1 MPERRDL
8 DRALAVPGPRVRFAP
23 SPTGYFHVGSA
34 RSALFN
40 WLLARQSDGGV
51 FLLRIEDTDADRN
64 REEWVDG
71 ILSAMAWLGFDLDE
85 GPFRQ
90 SDNAGAHALAA
101 QQLADAGLAY
111 YCDCTGDA
119 LSRRKGDDK
128 TPGYDGFCRDRGLS
142 RGPTTGLRYRTPRD
156 GVTVVP
162 DVIRGDVEFANST
175 IDDFIVAKSSGVVL
189 YALANVTD
197 DRCDRIT
204 HVIRGEEHLSNAP
217 KQMMLWDALNQVAE
231 TVVAMPVYAHL
242 PLLVN
247 EQRKK
252 LSKRKDPVA
261 TESYRDQGYL
271 PEAFVNYLALLGW
284 SPRGDEEI
292 VPRSTLI
299 EQFRLEDVS
308 HSPAFFDV
316 KKMTHMNG
324 EYIRRLSA
332 DEFIEACAPW
342 VRPWSTS
349 WKPTDREAP
358 WSEAQFDE
366 ELFTR
371 VAPLIQER
379 VATLGEIAALVEFFF
394 LDAARMDEAAFAK
407 VVGGDR
413 IGQAMLRGAV
423 ERFTVTDW
431 IAPALHEATIELGEA
446 LGLALRK
453 AQAPIRCAVTGSLVG
468 PPLFESLELLGRE
481 RTLERLRSALARCPT

>member
-1 MPERRDL
+1 
-8 DRALAVPGPRVRFAP
+8 VSGPRVRFAP

-40 WLLARQSDGGV
+40 WLVARQHDDGV
-51 FLLRIEDTDADRN
+51 FILRIEDTDTERN

-71 ILSAMAWLGFDLDE
+71 IISAMDWLGLDLDA

-90 SDNAGAHALAA
+90 SDNHAQYATSVELLDAAGRL
-101 QQLADAGLAY
+101 Y
-111 YCDCTGDA
+111 YCDCTGEDVA
-119 LSRRKGDDK
+119 ARKGDNK
-128 TPGYDGFCRDRGLS
+128 TPGYDGFCRDRGLR
-142 RGPTTGLRYRTPRD
+142 RGATTAIRFKTPHD
-156 GVTVVP
+156 GVTTVH
-162 DVIRGDVEFANST
+162 DVIRGDVEFANTT
-175 IDDFIVAKSSGVVL
+175 IDDFVIAKSSGAVL

-197 DRCDRIT
+197 DRNDAIS

-217 KQMMLWDALNQVAE
+217 KQMMLWEALNAATDDNVAL
-231 TVVAMPVYAHL
+231 PVYAHL

-316 KKMTHMNG
+316 KKLNHMNG
-324 EYIRRLSA
+324 EYIRALSL
-332 DEFIEACAPW
+332 EQFVERCAPW
-342 VRPWSTS
+342 VRPWSCD
-349 WKPTDREAP
+349 WQPTDRGPSWGEAD
-358 WSEAQFDE
+358 FDE
-366 ELFTR
+366 TLFEKI
-371 VAPLIQER
+371 APLVQER
-379 VATLGEIAALVEFFF
+379 VTTFAEIVPMVGFFF
-394 LDAARMDEAAFAK
+394 CDRVTFDDAAFAK
-407 VVGGDR
+407 SIGNDPL
-413 IGQAMLRGAV
+413 GQALLAV
-423 ERFTVTDW
+423 AIERFEEVEW
-431 IAPALHEATIELGEA
+431 NSAALHEATIEIGEA

-453 AQAPIRCAVTGSLVG
+453 AQAPIRCAVTGTLVG
-468 PPLFESLELLGRE
+468 PPLFESLELLGRDE
-481 RTLERLRSALARCPT
+481 TLARLGDALARSSQ